1 MRPVLSAE
9 RASSHCARIISPRSI
24 YPRSPC
30 LGLHKALSQRRDSVS
45 PSSFRTRRKSPPLL
59 PSHTP
64 ERHAFSSMAD
74 QSAQVSA
81 QEALNAVE
89 SQCPKNTEPG
99 KAEASGSAESK
110 AEPALPPLSGH
121 EFKQY
126 NRLAEHM
133 NYFVSWN
140 FNLPLTVF
148 FYPVS
153 FLTLDLARTLPSDME
168 PAIHRSLIRPQAG
181 RHELKAVHRPGA
193 GVHLSSHSTPQHRRD
208 IHIPHFSQE
217 NARVSE

>member
-9 RASSHCARIISPRSI
+9 RASSYCARIISPRSI

-30 LGLHKALSQRRDSVS
+30 LRLHRALSQRRDRVS
-45 PSSFRTRRKSPPLL
+45 ASSFCTRQTGPPLL
-59 PSHTP
+59 PAHIP
-64 ERHAFSSMAD
+64 QRHAFSSMAD

-140 FNLPLTVF
+140 LFSFNDL
-148 FYPVS
+148 
-153 FLTLDLARTLPSDME
+153 FLFGLISNS
-168 PAIHRSLIRPQAG
+168 RSSTNTSV
-181 RHELKAVHRPGA
+181 RHGTCY
-193 GVHLSSHSTPQHRRD
+193 TPQ
-208 IHIPHFSQE
+208 PHPAAGQPG
-217 NARVSE
+217 